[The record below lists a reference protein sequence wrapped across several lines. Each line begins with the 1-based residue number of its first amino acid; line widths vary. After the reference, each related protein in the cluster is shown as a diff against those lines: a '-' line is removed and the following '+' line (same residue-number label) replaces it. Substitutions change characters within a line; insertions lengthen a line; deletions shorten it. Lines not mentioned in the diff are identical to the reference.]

1 MESHRLCLRVEKLEA
16 FLRFLSAAK
25 TEIRYSSLPVESV
38 LRKHGGEF
46 SFFPLSAEDGSDGW
60 GKAWSEAVK
69 AGAGNEGFSRKDIEL
84 LEGFG
89 AGFGASDTQGQ
100 IAHFSLYEN
109 LVSAALEEAK
119 KERDGKSKLYRMLG
133 VCGGA
138 AAAIL
143 LC

>member
-1 MESHRLCLRVEKLEA
+1 MESRRLCLRVEKLEA

-46 SFFPLSAEDGSDGW
+46 SFFPLSAKEGPNGW
-60 GKAWSEAVK
+60 GRAWSEAVRTR
-69 AGAGNEGFSRKDIEL
+69 AGAEGFAPGDVRL
-84 LEGFG
+84 LEEFGSGFG
-89 AGFGASDTQGQ
+89 TSDTQGQ
-100 IAHFSLYEN
+100 IAHFSLYES
-109 LVSAALEEAK
+109 LAAAALEEAK
-119 KERDGKSKLYRMLG
+119 KERDGKSRLYRMLG
-133 VCGGA
+133 VFGGA